1 MGLEEDPQTKQLQVI
16 GVKTIENGIHCL
28 NCDKL
33 FKDHSKNGLTRC
45 FYVVQTHAVKWGSDL
60 RERLQIEQEQ
70 MEQMD
75 KKQMEDIKKD
85 QAQRKDT
92 VVGKINGEQVRM
104 MDNET
109 EVSDDDPHK
118 KKFLK
123 DNPQWKTHETPL
135 TEDQKKML
143 NEGGGGVE
151 SSASSGMVQTIKD
164 GKATGNKTKKAKA
177 KPSKKT

>member
-1 MGLEEDPQTKQLQVI
+1 MGLEDDKSTKPLQEI
-16 GVKTIENGIHCL
+16 GVKTIGNGIHCL

-33 FKDHSKNGLTRC
+33 LKDHSKNGMTRC

-60 RERLQIEQEQ
+60 RERLQVEQEQ
-70 MEQMD
+70 MKEMD

-85 QAQRKDT
+85 QAQRKDI
-92 VVGKINGEQVRM
+92 VVGKINGEEVRM

-135 TEDQKKML
+135 TEEQKKML
-143 NEGGGGVE
+143 NEGGGRAE

-164 GKATGNKTKKAKA
+164 GKATGNKVKK
-177 KPSKKT
+177 KKTNKKEK